1 MIDLLRACFTRS
13 LILNL
18 YLEPIK
24 NRIHISNQQINP
36 SDANDNKTTQAPE
49 PTTTG
54 IIMNTGQQQQSL
66 DCDDDTSA
74 GLESFGR
81 QLIESSPS
89 NAHQVPSIVNSL
101 CTADISEKAFSSV
114 VDSLDELTD
123 EIKPK
128 LPVVK
133 DSVQMESMDG
143 VVIECKVDVKPSDFE
158 AIDGQ
163 GFETKKA
170 EESYDNLNESTPI
183 EASYI
188 IEDEEEDYDNAM
200 PKIDA
205 AVVNDIS
212 EPINS
217 QQQMD
222 EHQQKV
228 KYNFN

>member
-1 MIDLLRACFTRS
+1 
-13 LILNL
+13 
-18 YLEPIK
+18 
-24 NRIHISNQQINP
+24 
-36 SDANDNKTTQAPE
+36 
-49 PTTTG
+49 
-54 IIMNTGQQQQSL
+54 MNTAQQQQQQSL

-81 QLIESSPS
+81 QLMESSPS
-89 NAHQVPSIVNSL
+89 NAHLVPSVVNSM
-101 CTADISEKAFSSV
+101 CTADISEKAFSSAI
-114 VDSLDELTD
+114 DSLDELTD

-128 LPVVK
+128 PPVVK
-133 DSVQMESMDG
+133 HSVQMESMDS

-163 GFETKKA
+163 GFEAKKA

-205 AVVNDIS
+205 AKVVVNDIS

-217 QQQMD
+217 QQQI
-222 EHQQKV
+222 EQQQHKV
-228 KYNFN
+228 KYNFISITVKFKYK